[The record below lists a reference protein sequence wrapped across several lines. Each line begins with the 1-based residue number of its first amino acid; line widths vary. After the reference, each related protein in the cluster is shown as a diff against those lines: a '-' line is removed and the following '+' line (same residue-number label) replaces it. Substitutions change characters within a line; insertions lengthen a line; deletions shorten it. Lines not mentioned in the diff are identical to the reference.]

1 MADKK
6 DAKAAPEA
14 SEEAAAPPKSK
25 KLLIIIIAAVFL
37 LVVIGGATVW
47 LLKSKQKTEEGADGE
62 EVAEETVKKKDKKK
76 DAHPPIFVTLEP
88 FTVNLQQE
96 TGDQYLQVSLA
107 LELEEPTAEQA
118 VKANMPK
125 IRNAI
130 TMLLSTKKA
139 SELAPREGKEKL
151 ASELRDTINELLNPD
166 AHETPKKG
174 KKKAADVEGPT
185 KAVLFTAFI
194 IQ

>member
-1 MADKK
+1 MATKE
-6 DAKAAPEA
+6 AKPAPEG
-14 SEEAAAPPKSK
+14 EEAAPRKSK
-25 KLLIIIIAAVFL
+25 KLLIIIVAAVVL
-37 LVVIGGATVW
+37 IGLIGGAAFFV
-47 LLKSKQKTEEGADGE
+47 LKSKKHAEDGDE
-62 EVAEETVKKKDKKK
+62 EETAEVTKKAEKKK

-96 TGDQYLQVSLA
+96 TGDQYLQISLA
-107 LELEEPTAEQA
+107 VELEEAAAEQA
-118 VKANMPK
+118 IKATMPK
-125 IRNAI
+125 IRNSI

-151 ASELRDTINELLNPD
+151 AQELKEAINEVLSPD
-166 AHETPKKG
+166 AHEAPKKG
-174 KKKAADVEGPT
+174 KKKAAEPEGPA